1 MYLKYLIKY
10 KLCCAKSEFSIQLT
24 EIMSS
29 CEIIANY
36 RQLPTIGF
44 HQKLVYYLLITKL
57 GYLALVCIHLRV
69 CYRHIATSE
78 KKQLRQPGAEI
89 IICSVCIC
97 LVSILIQIV

>member
-1 MYLKYLIKY
+1 MLQRNN
-10 KLCCAKSEFSIQLT
+10 EFSVQLT
-24 EIMSS
+24 EVMSS

-44 HQKLVYYLLITKL
+44 RQKPIYCLLIIKL

-78 KKQLRQPGAEI
+78 KKQLRQADAE

-97 LVSILIQIV
+97 LVSILKLYNRLSSIFV